1 MKDNNTKTTTTEA
14 NRAGIISGDVV
25 DATLKTRVTLG
36 TKLYSKFT
44 FISGNRGVNESHI
57 NKLVAMIV
65 ADEDWLIF
73 NPIIVD
79 SDFRVLDGQHRL
91 LAAQKANARIWY
103 NVRQSK
109 TSLEVVARIN
119 DCQKSW
125 LPDDFVFMYAALG
138 NVHYKAF
145 REFHKGYG
153 LSASTGLI
161 LFGGQTMKSLRNGTL
176 KVVDILRAEELA
188 DALLEVKKYVPFAD
202 YNRFASAFV
211 RVYENE
217 EYNHKR
223 MLAKLRQRKDVIR
236 KLTTVEDYM
245 RLLEEIYN
253 HKLPVT
259 DKIRFF

>member
-1 MKDNNTKTTTTEA
+1 MSEIKKKPNEEVDDT
-14 NRAGIISGDVV
+14 GFSDVTDV
-25 DATLKTRVTLG
+25 TLKTRVTFG

-44 FISGNRGVNESHI
+44 FISGNRGVSEAHI
-57 NKLVAMIV
+57 DKLVAMIT

-73 NPIIVD
+73 NPITVD
-79 SDFRVLDGQHRL
+79 SNLRVLDGQHRL
-91 LAAQKANARIWY
+91 MAAQKANAHIWY
-103 NVRQSK
+103 NIRSRK

-125 LPDDFVFMYAALG
+125 KPDDFVFMYLTLG

-145 REFHKGYG
+145 WEFYKGYG

-161 LFGGQTMKSLRNGTL
+161 LFGGQSMRSLRDGAL
-176 KVVDILRAEELA
+176 KVVDILKAEEMA
-188 DALLEVKKYVPFAD
+188 DALMDVKKYVSFAD

-211 RVYENE
+211 RVFENK
-217 EYNHKR
+217 EYNHNR
-223 MLAKLRQRKDVIR
+223 MLTKLRQRKDVIR

-245 RLLEEIYN
+245 RMLEDIYN
-253 HKLPVT
+253 HKLPIT

>member
-14 NRAGIISGDVV
+14 NGTGFRDVT
-25 DATLKTRVTLG
+25 DATLRTRVTLG

-44 FISGNRGVNESHI
+44 FISGNRGVSEAHI
-57 NKLVAMIV
+57 EKLVAMIA

-79 SDFRVLDGQHRL
+79 SDLHVLDGQHRL
-91 LAAQKANARIWY
+91 IAAQKANARIWY
-103 NVRQSK
+103 NIRSK
-109 TSLEVVARIN
+109 KTTLEVVARIN

-125 LPDDFVFMYAALG
+125 KPDDFVFMYLTLG

-145 REFHKGYG
+145 WEFYKGYG

-161 LFGGQTMKSLRNGTL
+161 LFGGQSMKSLRDGTL
-176 KVVDILRAEELA
+176 TVVDILRAEETA
-188 DALLEVKKYVPFAD
+188 DALMDVKKYVPFAD
-202 YNRFASAFV
+202 FNRFASAFV
-211 RVYENE
+211 RVFENE

-223 MLAKLRQRKDVIR
+223 MLTKLRQRKDVIR

-245 RLLEEIYN
+245 RMLEDIYN
-253 HKLPVT
+253 HKLPLT